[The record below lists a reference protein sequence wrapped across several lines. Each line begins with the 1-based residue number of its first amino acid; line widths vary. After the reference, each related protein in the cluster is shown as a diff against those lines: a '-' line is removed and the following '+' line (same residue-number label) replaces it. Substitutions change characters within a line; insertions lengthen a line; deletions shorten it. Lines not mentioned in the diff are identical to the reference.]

1 MENLAHKLW
10 IVQAVNQ
17 LLGPLV
23 RSALEALGFHP
34 APGADVIPDFLVM
47 TVLVVLI
54 VTAVGLFIRSRLSVE
69 NPGKFQIVLEDVVG
83 LFVSLLKENIGPK
96 GPQYLP
102 LIGTIGIYIFLCNML
117 SKVPGF
123 MSPTANINVTL
134 GCALTVW
141 LYYHAMG
148 VKAQGIVAYVK
159 HFAVPPGSPVA
170 LAPLMLIIEIISH
183 LSRVL
188 SLSLRLF
195 GNIFGEEMVVLI
207 LGSLIPFIV
216 PLPMMILG
224 IVTGTLQAFIF
235 VLLTMIYLAAAVH
248 TEHDHEDGD
257 HRDEAVAHA
266 AA

>member
-1 MENLAHKLW
+1 M
-10 IVQAVNQ
+10 
-17 LLGPLV
+17 
-23 RSALEALGFHP
+23 
-34 APGADVIPDFLVM
+34 M
-47 TVLVVLI
+47 
-54 VTAVGLFIRSRLSVE
+54 
-69 NPGKFQIVLEDVVG
+69 
-83 LFVSLLKENIGPK
+83 
-96 GPQYLP
+96 
-102 LIGTIGIYIFLCNML
+102 

-141 LYYHAMG
+141 IYYHAMG

-248 TEHDHEDGD
+248 TEHDHEDGSTRERSD
-257 HRDEAVAHA
+257 CARGGIDA
-266 AA
+266 AGTTDGQVRNCKHYGG

>member
-1 MENLAHKLW
+1 MEQLQHQLW

-17 LLGPLV
+17 LFGPLV

-34 APGADVIPDFLVM
+34 APGAQVIPDFLIM
-47 TVLVVLI
+47 TALIVLVVTVLCFL
-54 VTAVGLFIRSRLSVE
+54 VRSRLSVE
-69 NPGKFQIVLEDVVG
+69 NPGKLQIIFEDVVG
-83 LFVSLLKENIGPK
+83 IFISLLKENIGPK

-102 LIGTIGIYIFLCNML
+102 LIGTIGIYIFLANMI
-117 SKVPGF
+117 SKIPGF
-123 MSPTANINVTL
+123 MSPTSNINVTL

-141 LYYHAMG
+141 IYYHVQG
-148 VKAQGIVAYVK
+148 VKAQGIVAYLK

-170 LAPLMLIIEIISH
+170 LAPLMLVIEIISH

-207 LGSLIPFIV
+207 LGSLIPFLV
-216 PLPMMILG
+216 PLPMMVLG

-248 TEHDHEDGD
+248 TDHDHEE
-257 HRDEAVAHA
+257 HVAEAPAHA

>member
-1 MENLAHKLW
+1 M
-10 IVQAVNQ
+10 
-17 LLGPLV
+17 
-23 RSALEALGFHP
+23 
-34 APGADVIPDFLVM
+34 
-47 TVLVVLI
+47 
-54 VTAVGLFIRSRLSVE
+54 
-69 NPGKFQIVLEDVVG
+69 VG

-102 LIGTIGIYIFLCNML
+102 LIGTIGIYIFLCNMM
-117 SKVPGF
+117 SKMPGF

-141 LYYHAMG
+141 IYYHAMG

-248 TEHDHEDGD
+248 TEHDHEDHNG
-257 HRDEAVAHA
+257 EATAHA

>member
-1 MENLAHKLW
+1 MENLEHKLW

-17 LLGPLV
+17 LFGPMV
-23 RSALEALGFHP
+23 AAALQAAGFHVK
-34 APGADVIPDFLVM
+34 PGADVIPDFLVM
-47 TVLVVLI
+47 SVLI
-54 VTAVGLFIRSRLSVE
+54 VIGVAIFGLLIRSTFRVE
-69 NPGKFQIVLEDVVG
+69 NPGKVQIVLEDIVG
-83 LFVSLLKENIGPK
+83 FLVSMLKEYIGPK

-102 LIGTIGIYIFLCNML
+102 LIGTVGIFIFLGNML
-117 SKVPGF
+117 SKVPGL
-123 MSPTANINVTL
+123 MSPTSNINVTF

-141 LYYHAMG
+141 VFYHLQG
-148 VKAQGIVAYVK
+148 VRAQGIVAYLK

-183 LSRVL
+183 LSRVM

-207 LGSLIPFIV
+207 LGSLIPFLV
-216 PLPMMILG
+216 PLPMVVLG

-235 VLLTMIYLAAAVH
+235 VLLTTIYLAAAVH
-248 TEHDHEDGD
+248 TDEDHE
-257 HRDEAVAHA
+257 HHVAEANGHA